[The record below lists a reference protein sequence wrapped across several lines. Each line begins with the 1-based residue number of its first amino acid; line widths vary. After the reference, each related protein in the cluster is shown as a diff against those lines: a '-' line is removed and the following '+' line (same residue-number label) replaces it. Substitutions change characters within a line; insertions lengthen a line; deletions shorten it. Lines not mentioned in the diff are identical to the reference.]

1 MKIAIP
7 THGRNLTAHFGHC
20 ESFAIVQV
28 EDKNIQ
34 HIEYVD
40 PPEHRPGV
48 YPRFLANAGV
58 DVIIAGGMGQKAQQL
73 FSQNGIEVVIGISE
87 GKPEELVK
95 HYLDE
100 KLRPG
105 ENLCDH

>member
-28 EDKNIQ
+28 EDNNIQ
-34 HIEYVD
+34 HIEFVD

-58 DVIIAGGMGQKAQQL
+58 DVIIAGGMGQKARQL
-73 FSQNGIEVVIGISE
+73 FSQNGIQVVVGISE

-95 HYLDE
+95 RYLDE
-100 KLRPG
+100 NLRPG